1 MPHSLEVAQIS
12 KSIAI
17 RLNSN
22 SEFFKGDQKLAPDLV
37 EFAGLAHNPG
47 PPPLFLGIMAG
58 KRLMNA

>member
-47 PPPLFLGIMAG
+47 PPPPFFWA
-58 KRLMNA
+58 